1 MLPRNNNLKSIQ
13 SNNVKIY
20 FQKKFP
26 DNQIIQLWEKN
37 NLQKF
42 TSFSICSADHTNN
55 IHFSEQM
62 ALELSRRH
70 LQRSLLVDLSG
81 KLNASYDQIDIISP
95 PDHTKSKN
103 TFIYHLLEITK
114 EIKSKNTHYCG
125 YIISSCNTMENPEN
139 VSILKSSDCK
149 ILTLKKNKTRSSD
162 IRSMLSMFDT
172 EAFQGFISL

>member
-1 MLPRNNNLKSIQ
+1 
-13 SNNVKIY
+13 
-20 FQKKFP
+20 
-26 DNQIIQLWEKN
+26 
-37 NLQKF
+37 
-42 TSFSICSADHTNN
+42 
-55 IHFSEQM
+55 M

-162 IRSMLSMFDT
+162 IRCMLSMFDT